1 MNAGR
6 RRPVSLILVIVA
18 VGAVFMLWSANVTA
32 QEILAVRAC
41 AADAKSLCSGISGTG
56 LEPVRGCFRDHIKEV
71 SGVCLLSMAKLLEAE
86 EDPGCRAHIDRQ
98 CANVKIGEGR
108 LEACLR
114 GAVDT
119 LSASCK
125 DVIVRAVAGA
135 R

>member
-1 MNAGR
+1 MKI
-6 RRPVSLILVIVA
+6 ILMI
-18 VGAVFMLWSANVTA
+18 GAILMLWSSNATA
-32 QEILAVRAC
+32 QERLAVGAC
-41 AADAKSLCSGISGTG
+41 AADAKSLCSGIVGTG

-71 SGVCLLSMAKLLEAE
+71 SGVCLLSLAKLLEAE
-86 EDPGCRAHIDRQ
+86 VDPACGAHIDQQ

-114 GAVDT
+114 TAVDT

-125 DVIVRAVAGA
+125 DAIVRAVPGA